1 MEDEE
6 NLVPSLLP
14 PSSLLGRDKTRKE
27 DKPDYFHPSGFIL
40 KTRASRLNVWSRS
53 GSATTERK
61 GLAVERLEELRQAAR
76 SAQTDY
82 EAAKVRLSEKQKV
95 VEAAQIEVDQQ
106 ETAYLAALRAYTA
119 ALEQEAQRNAPART
133 PRPAEGEFWED
144 PGPDFVR
151 IIEQTASR
159 KAHER
164 MVANRALQRMGPK
177 AVAPLLQLVRRE
189 VNKQEKRL
197 MAVGGCAL
205 SAIGLAGAQFVVP
218 ELQSISFGL
227 NIYMLFGLMLIYPL
241 RKPTRLHRLASETLA
256 RIEDMRVVGPLAQAL
271 ELGDP
276 SIAATAEKALIQ
288 RLPQMRASDAAYLA
302 PEQRDCLYRAL
313 GQRALEL
320 SLAILK
326 ALEQIGDQRALP
338 LVSKL
343 AEQEARTHQE
353 KQIKEAAKACL
364 PYLVDRTL
372 EGRAGNML
380 LRAASQPEAPPDTLL
395 RPAQAVVSEADAQD
409 LLRASHGNTG
419 EAE

>member
-1 MEDEE
+1 MEAEE

-76 SAQTDY
+76 SAQSDY

-151 IIEQTASR
+151 VIEQTASR

-227 NIYMLFGLMLIYPL
+227 NIYMLFGWMLIYPL
-241 RKPTRLHRLASETLA
+241 RKPTRLHRRASETLA
-256 RIEDMRVVGPLAQAL
+256 RAL

-353 KQIKEAAKACL
+353 KQIKEAAQACL